1 MLLAV
6 AACASTAA
14 AQVPGRDSPGP
25 YVVDLRGATS
35 GLPTDAPFYPPAG
48 ITAAVP
54 SRGLGFDVGAHVY
67 LLRLGGPTLGVG
79 ASFMQVRG
87 TSPDASATLRLLAPQ
102 VSFNFGSGNG
112 WSHLSLGVGT
122 ARMNTEL
129 RGDVATGTASSG
141 SLRAL
146 SLGGGARWFL
156 TGHAAVGFDVRFHR
170 VAAGEPDAA
179 TAGSPRVTLLTASV
193 GVSVR

>member
-1 MLLAV
+1 MVLAI

-48 ITAAVP
+48 ITAEVP
-54 SRGLGFDVGAHVY
+54 SRGLGLDVGAHVY
-67 LLRLGGPTLGVG
+67 LLRLGRSTLGVG

-102 VSFNFGSGNG
+102 VSFNFGSENG

-129 RGDVATGTASSG
+129 RGDVEGTASSG

-170 VAAGEPDAA
+170 VAAGEPGAT

-193 GVSVR
+193 GVSLR